1 MIKRTTYKL
10 ALVLLVV
17 FATEGGL
24 KRAAPGAMEATSA
37 IENSAA
43 REIDS
48 PAGAGSSEPNL
59 SVGPDGRVYLSWF
72 EPVQPKGLKAAK
84 DSMDKYVYLCSN
96 PTRGYE
102 IERMGETILIRD
114 MTEVLTSMRRHTLRQ
129 TGGET

>member
-1 MIKRTTYKL
+1 MGFMGRRVKI
-10 ALVLLVV
+10 V
-17 FATEGGL
+17 
-24 KRAAPGAMEATSA
+24 
-37 IENSAA
+37 
-43 REIDS
+43 EIDVLAES
-48 PAGAGSSEPNL
+48 GQGERKKP
-59 SVGPDGRVYLSWF
+59 
-72 EPVQPKGLKAAK
+72 GLNAAK